1 MRLALFTLLLVA
13 AMPARTADAETPFAC
28 NMTALTRKERSVH
41 QKASQ
46 KLFAAVQERKELGD
60 GYAFRLPA
68 EALETTAQWVALER
82 KCCPFFTFGMEL
94 ARDDGPLWL
103 RVTGSDGIKPFI
115 RAEFGLEK
123 E

>member
-1 MRLALFTLLLVA
+1 MRFALFTLLLVA
-13 AMPARTADAETPFAC
+13 ALPAGSANAEPPFAC
-28 NMTALTRKERSVH
+28 NMTALTKKERAVH
-41 QKASQ
+41 QKASE
-46 KLFAAVQERKELGD
+46 KLFAAVQERKEMAD
-60 GYAFRLPA
+60 GYAFRLPV
-68 EALETTAQWVALER
+68 ETLETAAQWVLLER

-103 RVTGSDGIKPFI
+103 RVTGSIGIKPFI